1 MRYWFSHSFSSA
13 FIWVQ
18 GGQPTKQGQ
27 QIRMLLKVA
36 RQTDLGCFPLGNKI
50 NKWSQREDKFSSVYG
65 TVLHA
70 EYKAIS
76 FIERDWALKKG
87 IFNSRLVG
95 FWKRLRKVSNGPPGT
110 STAAKGFQKSSWW
123 ELPNSSTPAKCN
135 VHELFTASSSIA
147 EPPKPSM
154 AWLSFLAAKL
164 SLYFFPLRKGELGS
178 ILCLSVDNRNVRL

>member
-1 MRYWFSHSFSSA
+1 MLFLSYFIFLSQRKAMRYWFSHSFSSA

-70 EYKAIS
+70 EYKGIS
-76 FIERDWALKKG
+76 FTEMDWALKKVFSIVG
-87 IFNSRLVG
+87 WWASGSGSGRSAMGHQAHQQQPRGFRNPVGESSQIAPHQLNVMYMSFSLPVHRLQ
-95 FWKRLRKVSNGPPGT
+95 SHQSPPWLGY
-110 STAAKGFQKSSWW
+110 
-123 ELPNSSTPAKCN
+123 
-135 VHELFTASSSIA
+135 LF
-147 EPPKPSM
+147 
-154 AWLSFLAAKL
+154 
-164 SLYFFPLRKGELGS
+164 
-178 ILCLSVDNRNVRL
+178 